1 MSRCLAVSLGALLLV
16 QSGVARQIKVICG
29 TDRERRNEELPVHRQ
44 AVLAR
49 RATQLQATGTQGS
62 GKRFTG
68 QDIGNVAIIE
78 DSDGVV
84 AKRNPFNLDQK
95 TLTFTPT
102 TSSPSAYKFGLTGD
116 AYDAAAASKGHLV
129 KLGDDDSQ
137 SEPIPFPF
145 AFFGHTYQ
153 SIYINSDGNLTFNA
167 GDNASTDRSL
177 GRMVAGEPR
186 VSPLFRDLD
195 PSKASKGVT
204 VTSDA
209 TRFVVSWVQVPEY
222 SDFGTAALQTFQ
234 MRIYPDGRIQFAY
247 NGINTSGAIVGIAPG
262 NFQGSSSVVSFL
274 EKCPARYSSTVA

>member
-1 MSRCLAVSLGALLLV
+1 MSRCLAVARGAVLLV
-16 QSGVARQIKVICG
+16 QSGVARQMKVIGG
-29 TDRERRNEELPVHRQ
+29 TDRERRNEELHLHRQ

-62 GKRFTG
+62 GQRFTG

-102 TSSPSAYKFGLTGD
+102 TSNATAYKFGLTGD

-137 SEPIPFPF
+137 LEPIPFPF

-153 SIYINSDGNLTFNA
+153 SIFINSDGNLTFNA
-167 GDNASTDRSL
+167 GDNPSTYPPL
-177 GRMVAGEPR
+177 GRLAASEPR
-186 VSPLFRDLD
+186 ISPLFRDLD
-195 PSKASKGVT
+195 PTKALRGVT
-204 VTSDA
+204 GTSDA
-209 TRFVVSWVQVPEY
+209 TRFVFSCVQLPEY
-222 SDFGTAALQTFQ
+222 THFETAKLQTFQ
-234 MRIYPDGRIQFAY
+234 MRLYPDDRIEFSY
-247 NGINTSGAIVGIAPG
+247 NCLNTTAAIV
-262 NFQGSSSVVSFL
+262 
-274 EKCPARYSSTVA
+274 